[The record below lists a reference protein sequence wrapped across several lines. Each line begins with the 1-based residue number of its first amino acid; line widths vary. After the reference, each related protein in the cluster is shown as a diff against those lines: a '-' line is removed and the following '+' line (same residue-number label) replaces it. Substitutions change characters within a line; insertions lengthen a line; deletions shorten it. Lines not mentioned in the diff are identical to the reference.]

1 MRPELGIHASL
12 DEEIEHAA
20 ERGLPFRA
28 WPEPLRQMWY
38 SHKMARR
45 RRELAFLNAIGLIW
59 CIGCLLLDY
68 AAGPQVFEAALPLR
82 LGLVAPLYLLA
93 IAAAFYGSWQAQRWS
108 TLLAIPAFVGVAGYL
123 GMHVAIREMQ
133 EYVMASGLLLA
144 MAVVVLPLR
153 LPWLALM
160 AALSIAV
167 LWGVWASTP
176 ELGQEAAVLVGFISA
191 SGAMSLLLPLRTAH
205 LKDRN
210 FLYALR
216 AQVASR
222 RLMEANERLRALSD
236 MDELTGLPN
245 RRHLERVFKAVF
257 ETSLADDVELAVV
270 MIDVDH
276 FKRFN
281 DTYGHIAGD
290 RTLVQV
296 ARLLEKD
303 LSGEGRTVARFGG
316 EEFIAVLENMDEHA
330 ALTLADKVRSAIAKR
345 SITGGDRRRAVTV
358 SMGVALRNR
367 ADRSPTA
374 IIERADA
381 ALYEAKQAGRNLVR
395 LAGGRK
401 GEVPPPTLES
411 RA

>member
-1 MRPELGIHASL
+1 MTPPR
-12 DEEIEHAA
+12 
-20 ERGLPFRA
+20 
-28 WPEPLRQMWY
+28 
-38 SHKMARR
+38 ARR
-45 RRELAFLNAIGLIW
+45 RFG
-59 CIGCLLLDY
+59 
-68 AAGPQVFEAALPLR
+68 
-82 LGLVAPLYLLA
+82 
-93 IAAAFYGSWQAQRWS
+93 
-108 TLLAIPAFVGVAGYL
+108 
-123 GMHVAIREMQ
+123 H
-133 EYVMASGLLLA
+133 
-144 MAVVVLPLR
+144 
-153 LPWLALM
+153 
-160 AALSIAV
+160 
-167 LWGVWASTP
+167 
-176 ELGQEAAVLVGFISA
+176 
-191 SGAMSLLLPLRTAH
+191 
-205 LKDRN
+205 
-210 FLYALR
+210 
-216 AQVASR
+216 
-222 RLMEANERLRALSD
+222 
-236 MDELTGLPN
+236 
-245 RRHLERVFKAVF
+245 
-257 ETSLADDVELAVV
+257 
-270 MIDVDH
+270 
-276 FKRFN
+276 FN

-345 SITGGDRRRAVTV
+345 SITGGDRRRSVTV

>member
-38 SHKMARR
+38 SHKMGRR

-133 EYVMASGLLLA
+133 EYVMASGLL
-144 MAVVVLPLR
+144 
-153 LPWLALM
+153 LALM

-345 SITGGDRRRAVTV
+345 SITGGDRRRSVTV